1 MTNDIYI
8 TKFFHEILKY
18 KNQEDLEIFISIGI
32 LHKLKRIITRLFKVV
47 F

>member
-1 MTNDIYI
+1 MTKDKYI

-18 KNQEDLEIFISIGI
+18 KNQEDLEILYPIAI
-32 LHKLKRIITRLFKVV
+32 LLKLKRIITRLFKFV